1 MSKFEIFRDRAGEY
15 RWRLIAG
22 NGQIV
27 AASEGYTTKYSARR
41 SADNVKALASIA
53 IIVEHVNCIGHR

>member
-1 MSKFEIFRDRAGEY
+1 MTAKFVIFRDHVGEY

-27 AASEGYTTKYSARR
+27 AASEGYVTKYGARR
-41 SADNVKALASIA
+41 SADNVKALAPYA
-53 IIVEHVNCIGHR
+53 IITENV